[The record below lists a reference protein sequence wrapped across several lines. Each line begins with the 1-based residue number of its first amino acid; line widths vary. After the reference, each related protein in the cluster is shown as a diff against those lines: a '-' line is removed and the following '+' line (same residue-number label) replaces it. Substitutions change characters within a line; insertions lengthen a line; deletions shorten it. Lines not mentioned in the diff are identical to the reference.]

1 MIFCCSY
8 CQGCTLLSF
17 VVRLPDSRLTRRL
30 PAHWLV
36 VTPETRREESYGLI
50 GSLWFEQQPVGLHK
64 TMMGV
69 LFAVV
74 NLPSACRQLPSD
86 IAEVCVV
93 QGALVGHGPLLVQLT
108 P

>member
-1 MIFCCSY
+1 
-8 CQGCTLLSF
+8 
-17 VVRLPDSRLTRRL
+17 
-30 PAHWLV
+30 
-36 VTPETRREESYGLI
+36 
-50 GSLWFEQQPVGLHK
+50 
-64 TMMGV
+64 MMGV